1 MAAFLDSNSS
11 DEEDFEG
18 FVVSPEE
25 KASYKVWTK
34 KRSASEAFDDGN
46 DSEDNVSDDEDD
58 DEEEDDDDDEDD
70 DYQSAE
76 EEDEGNEEN
85 DEVDDVLGDISL
97 QDSGDE
103 KLSSHTDQC
112 PVCLMSLKEQL
123 LGTPNNCPHVFC
135 FECIQ
140 EWAKNATTCPV
151 GRKPFTEILVH
162 AARKGPILQRI
173 PVEERKA
180 DDDEVEEDPTYC
192 EVCGGYDREDRML
205 LCDGCDQGYHMDC
218 LTPPVEYVPI
228 DEWYCPACS
237 SQLES
242 HEDPEELPE
251 EEHVE
256 EGLRDVPCV
265 RATRGRPRG
274 STARRV
280 SDLGRTGTTRRA
292 RTVAST
298 RGRGRTQRGR
308 GRGRGRGKS
317 SSRGRGRGGGRPSTR
332 GRSSSTTTGRKKRRR
347 KKTSR
352 GKKTTGTSRTKRGR
366 KSCKTKTLRPI
377 KRRRIAEEDEVSPF
391 IYEPVRRG
399 RTVHARLLESLNS
412 PGPTAEPG
420 RSTSLG
426 RVPFPSRVEASSSF
440 SLFGNAYALHDFADE
455 EEDPGETAKVEH
467 QTSAWSSESANPDVL
482 GSIFQG
488 LDSLL
493 SSSAKVA
500 RDGKILKSANQSVFK
515 GSSSSNAKASLASS
529 EGEMK
534 LSSDVEITE
543 RTAEEGKRCLKETDK
558 SSKEPDATMHSSKI
572 ERHSENTCFRENI
585 FEKVSL
591 IRTADTF
598 AGSCSM
604 LSGTSLSHKTF
615 SPSPLIERRASSPST
630 PVSSKSVL
638 SSFRIPKRSS
648 KSQDEP
654 SPVSPN
660 SDPNPNSFISNFKIP
675 KRTKSMFCDYST
687 KKECSNTGIRKSVEQ
702 TFPAPPTCRTD
713 QKVSSSHFT
722 SSSRGVANSSCV
734 TESKS
739 AASSLKFTNSVRPMM
754 QKNVQRKTGTEP
766 SVTNSSS
773 VMRSHATTI
782 RTINSNTALSGA
794 AISTGLPSAAAAAIV
809 IDGGSGAG
817 PSVTSLNSVTR
828 CQAKNVTSVTHSHTS
843 TASTTSHR
851 VLTNSSTAC
860 HLAKASDILPTHST
874 TSSSLTKV
882 TPLIDH
888 LKPVEGKEQRRS
900 NMEIIKMLQ
909 EKQKNMRQ
917 QLSCDSKSS
926 TSSRPVHSGKVVDTN
941 ALSRK
946 EIHAPDKSSAC
957 SRGVTLPV
965 AIVKPS
971 PQVPSLAVNAS
982 SVIPGSSMQNSPVKS
997 IASGIIDA
1005 HSSNT
1010 WEFKRV
1016 RSASSSYSGHE
1027 ATTRKQDGT
1036 ATGTNGDREQ
1046 QRKLGIARLQRHE
1059 QIVDEV
1065 KLALKPFFKH
1075 GEINKDDYK
1084 LIMRKSVEKIKESSS
1099 SVDRDRVIRLVKKYI
1114 KKIKGV
1120 NFPSSP

>member
-1 MAAFLDSNSS
+1 M
-11 DEEDFEG
+11 
-18 FVVSPEE
+18 
-25 KASYKVWTK
+25 
-34 KRSASEAFDDGN
+34 
-46 DSEDNVSDDEDD
+46 
-58 DEEEDDDDDEDD
+58 
-70 DYQSAE
+70 
-76 EEDEGNEEN
+76 
-85 DEVDDVLGDISL
+85 
-97 QDSGDE
+97 
-103 KLSSHTDQC
+103 
-112 PVCLMSLKEQL
+112 
-123 LGTPNNCPHVFC
+123 
-135 FECIQ
+135 
-140 EWAKNATTCPV
+140 
-151 GRKPFTEILVH
+151 
-162 AARKGPILQRI
+162 
-173 PVEERKA
+173 
-180 DDDEVEEDPTYC
+180 
-192 EVCGGYDREDRML
+192 
-205 LCDGCDQGYHMDC
+205 
-218 LTPPVEYVPI
+218 
-228 DEWYCPACS
+228 
-237 SQLES
+237 
-242 HEDPEELPE
+242 
-251 EEHVE
+251 
-256 EGLRDVPCV
+256 
-265 RATRGRPRG
+265 
-274 STARRV
+274 
-280 SDLGRTGTTRRA
+280 
-292 RTVAST
+292 
-298 RGRGRTQRGR
+298 
-308 GRGRGRGKS
+308 
-317 SSRGRGRGGGRPSTR
+317 
-332 GRSSSTTTGRKKRRR
+332 
-347 KKTSR
+347 
-352 GKKTTGTSRTKRGR
+352 
-366 KSCKTKTLRPI
+366 
-377 KRRRIAEEDEVSPF
+377 SPF

-440 SLFGNAYALHDFADE
+440 SLFGNAYALHDFADDE
-455 EEDPGETAKVEH
+455 EHTRETAKVED

-500 RDGKILKSANQSVFK
+500 RDGKILESASQSVFK

-529 EGEMK
+529 EMK

-572 ERHSENTCFRENI
+572 ERHSDNTCFRENI

-604 LSGTSLSHKTF
+604 LSSTSLPHKTF
-615 SPSPLIERRASSPST
+615 SPSPLIERRTSSPST
-630 PVSSKSVL
+630 PVSSVL

-654 SPVSPN
+654 SPVSP
-660 SDPNPNSFISNFKIP
+660 SSPLIKQDPNPNTFISNFKIP
-675 KRTKSMFCDYST
+675 KRTKSMSCDYST
-687 KKECSNTGIRKSVEQ
+687 KKECSNTGIRKSVGQ

-713 QKVSSSHFT
+713 QKVSSSHFS
-722 SSSRGVANSSCV
+722 SSSRGVTNSSCV

-766 SVTNSSS
+766 SVNNSSS

-828 CQAKNVTSVTHSHTS
+828 CQAQNVTSVTHSHTS
-843 TASTTSHR
+843 TASTTSQR

-860 HLAKASDILPTHST
+860 HAAKASDILPTHSI

-926 TSSRPVHSGKVVDTN
+926 TSSRPVRSGKVVDTN

-946 EIHAPDKSSAC
+946 EIRAPDKSSAC

>member
-1 MAAFLDSNSS
+1 M
-11 DEEDFEG
+11 
-18 FVVSPEE
+18 
-25 KASYKVWTK
+25 
-34 KRSASEAFDDGN
+34 
-46 DSEDNVSDDEDD
+46 
-58 DEEEDDDDDEDD
+58 
-70 DYQSAE
+70 
-76 EEDEGNEEN
+76 
-85 DEVDDVLGDISL
+85 
-97 QDSGDE
+97 
-103 KLSSHTDQC
+103 
-112 PVCLMSLKEQL
+112 VC
-123 LGTPNNCPHVFC
+123 
-135 FECIQ
+135 
-140 EWAKNATTCPV
+140 
-151 GRKPFTEILVH
+151 
-162 AARKGPILQRI
+162 
-173 PVEERKA
+173 
-180 DDDEVEEDPTYC
+180 
-192 EVCGGYDREDRML
+192 
-205 LCDGCDQGYHMDC
+205 
-218 LTPPVEYVPI
+218 
-228 DEWYCPACS
+228 
-237 SQLES
+237 
-242 HEDPEELPE
+242 
-251 EEHVE
+251 
-256 EGLRDVPCV
+256 
-265 RATRGRPRG
+265 
-274 STARRV
+274 
-280 SDLGRTGTTRRA
+280 
-292 RTVAST
+292 
-298 RGRGRTQRGR
+298 
-308 GRGRGRGKS
+308 
-317 SSRGRGRGGGRPSTR
+317 
-332 GRSSSTTTGRKKRRR
+332 
-347 KKTSR
+347 
-352 GKKTTGTSRTKRGR
+352 
-366 KSCKTKTLRPI
+366 
-377 KRRRIAEEDEVSPF
+377 
-391 IYEPVRRG
+391 
-399 RTVHARLLESLNS
+399 
-412 PGPTAEPG
+412 
-420 RSTSLG
+420 
-426 RVPFPSRVEASSSF
+426 
-440 SLFGNAYALHDFADE
+440 
-455 EEDPGETAKVEH
+455 
-467 QTSAWSSESANPDVL
+467 SSESANPDVL

-493 SSSAKVA
+493 SSGVKVA
-500 RDGKILKSANQSVFK
+500 RDGKILKSASQSVFK

-572 ERHSENTCFRENI
+572 ERHSDNTCFRENI

-604 LSGTSLSHKTF
+604 LSSTSLPHKTF
-615 SPSPLIERRASSPST
+615 SPSPLIERRTSSPST
-630 PVSSKSVL
+630 PVSSVL

-654 SPVSPN
+654 SPVSP
-660 SDPNPNSFISNFKIP
+660 SSPLIKQDPNPNTFISNFKIP
-675 KRTKSMFCDYST
+675 KRTKSLSCDYST
-687 KKECSNTGIRKSVEQ
+687 KKECSNTGIRKSVGQ

-722 SSSRGVANSSCV
+722 SSSRGVTNSSCV

-773 VMRSHATTI
+773 VMRSHAMTI

-794 AISTGLPSAAAAAIV
+794 AISTGLPSAAAAAVV

-860 HLAKASDILPTHST
+860 QTAKASDILPPHSI

-946 EIHAPDKSSAC
+946 EIRAPDKSSAC

-1027 ATTRKQDGT
+1027 ATTRKQEGT

-1046 QRKLGIARLQRHE
+1046 QRKLVRNREPCYVQCVCMGS
-1059 QIVDEV
+1059 
-1065 KLALKPFFKH
+1065 KK
-1075 GEINKDDYK
+1075 
-1084 LIMRKSVEKIKESSS
+1084 S
-1099 SVDRDRVIRLVKKYI
+1099 SVSNRKRTVTSGEPLHLQLTRV
-1114 KKIKGV
+1114 
-1120 NFPSSP
+1120 PSVGPSIHSARR